1 MKYTPSTRRSSMRL
15 GCSTAWR
22 LCDLKLGRDRVDR
35 AFEPS
40 ATMAALSTARS
51 GFWYYMTTCI
61 SDGEDAAAFTSSTP
75 DGRRAPWSV
84 WRLADAFTRVARVI
98 AARQLSAFLNL

>member
-1 MKYTPSTRRSSMRL
+1 MEVHAVDATLSPWL
-15 GCSTAWR
+15 DCSTAWR
-22 LCDLKLGRDRVDR
+22 LHDVDHSRD
-35 AFEPS
+35 PCP
-40 ATMAALSTARS
+40 TARS

>member
-1 MKYTPSTRRSSMRL
+1 
-15 GCSTAWR
+15 
-22 LCDLKLGRDRVDR
+22 
-35 AFEPS
+35 
-40 ATMAALSTARS
+40 MAALSTARS

-61 SDGEDAAAFTSSTP
+61 SDGEDAAAFTSSAP